1 MLIDSHC
8 HINSEDLRNNAAE
21 IISRADAAGVKKM
34 LIVGCDLEDSLEA
47 VELAGKFNF
56 YASIGIHPH
65 EAKRYKDIPKEF
77 YELINDEKVLTGDLA
92 GDTRPLAAVGEI
104 GLDYH
109 YDLSP
114 RDVQIEMFERQLNF
128 AGEKN
133 MPVILHIREAM
144 DDAMRILKGH
154 KNLKLLFHCYS
165 GGLEFLDEV
174 LEMGGFCAFGG
185 ALTWK
190 GRASE
195 ELREVF
201 RRVPNDRILLETDC
215 PYMAPVPMR
224 GKTNEPAFIKFVYER
239 AALEKNL
246 SIEEL
251 ENIIERNFEEFFNC
265 NIKKGD
271 ILRDIAETEKK

>member
-8 HINSEDLRNNAAE
+8 HINSEELRENAQE
-21 IISRADAAGVKKM
+21 IINRADEANIKK
-34 LIVGCDLEDSLEA
+34 LVIVGCDLDDSLEA
-47 VELAGKFNF
+47 VEFAHKFSLTPTC

-65 EAKRYKDIPKEF
+65 EAKRYETIPEEF
-77 YELINDEKVLTGDLA
+77 YKLVNDEKVI
-92 GDTRPLAAVGEI
+92 AVGEI

-114 RDVQIEMFERQLNF
+114 REIQKKIFELQLNF
-128 AGEKN
+128 AEEVN

-144 DDAMRILKGH
+144 DDAMKILHEH
-154 KNLKLLFHCYS
+154 KNLQLLFHCYA
-165 GGLEFLDEV
+165 GGLKFLDEV
-174 LEMGGFCAFGG
+174 LEMGGLCAFGG

-190 GRASE
+190 GKTSE

-201 RRVPNDRILLETDC
+201 RKIPAERILLETDC

-239 AALEKNL
+239 AAQERNI
-246 SIEEL
+246 SVEEL
-251 ENIIERNFEEFFNC
+251 ENIIENNFEKFFM
-265 NIKKGD
+265 
-271 ILRDIAETEKK
+271 R

>member
-8 HINSEDLRNNAAE
+8 HINSEDLRTQAHE
-21 IISRADAAGVKKM
+21 VLERANEAGVKKM
-34 LIVGCDLEDSLEA
+34 IIVGCDLDDSIEA
-47 VELAGKFNF
+47 VELAHKFNF

-65 EAKRYKDIPKEF
+65 EAKRYSDIPEEF
-77 YELINDEKVLTGDLA
+77 YKLIQDEKVV
-92 GDTRPLAAVGEI
+92 AVGEI

-114 RDVQIEMFERQLNF
+114 RDVQAEMFERQLKF
-128 AGEKN
+128 AEKVN

-144 DDAMRILKGH
+144 NDAMKILRGH
-154 KNLKLLFHCYS
+154 KNLKLLFHCYA

-174 LEMGGFCAFGG
+174 LELGGMCAFGG

-190 GRASE
+190 GKASE

-201 RRVPNDRILLETDC
+201 KKIPNEKILLETDC

-224 GKTNEPAFIKFVYER
+224 GKINEPAFIKFVYER
-239 AALEKNL
+239 AAQEKNL
-246 SIEEL
+246 SFEEL
-251 ENIIERNFEEFFNC
+251 EKIIEENFEEFFN
-265 NIKKGD
+265 
-271 ILRDIAETEKK
+271 RQ

>member
-8 HINSEDLRNNAAE
+8 HINSEELRENAQE
-21 IISRADAAGVKKM
+21 IINRADEANIKK
-34 LIVGCDLEDSLEA
+34 LVIVGCDLDDSLEA
-47 VELAGKFNF
+47 VEFAHKFSLTPTC

-65 EAKRYKDIPKEF
+65 EAKRYETIPEEF
-77 YELINDEKVLTGDLA
+77 YKLVNDEKVI
-92 GDTRPLAAVGEI
+92 AVGEI

-114 RDVQIEMFERQLNF
+114 REIQKKIFELQLNF
-128 AGEKN
+128 AEEVN

-144 DDAMRILKGH
+144 DDAMKILHEH
-154 KNLKLLFHCYS
+154 KNLQLLFHCYA
-165 GGLEFLDEV
+165 GGLKFLDEV
-174 LEMGGFCAFGG
+174 LEMGGLCAFGG

-190 GRASE
+190 GKTSE

-201 RRVPNDRILLETDC
+201 RKIPAERILLETDC

-239 AALEKNL
+239 AAQERNI
-246 SIEEL
+246 SVEEL
-251 ENIIERNFEEFFNC
+251 ENIIENNFEKFF
-265 NIKKGD
+265 
-271 ILRDIAETEKK
+271 RR

>member
-21 IISRADAAGVKKM
+21 IVSRADEAGVKKM
-34 LIVGCDLEDSLEA
+34 IIVGCDLEDTLEA
-47 VELAGKFNF
+47 VELAHKFNF

-65 EAKRYKDIPKEF
+65 EAKRYKEIPKEF
-77 YELINDEKVLTGDLA
+77 YDLVHDEKVL
-92 GDTRPLAAVGEI
+92 AVGEI

-114 RDVQIEMFERQLNF
+114 RDVQIEMFERQLKF
-128 AGEKN
+128 AQEFN

-144 DDAMRILKGH
+144 DDAMKILREY

-174 LEMGGFCAFGG
+174 LELGGFCAFGG

-190 GRASE
+190 GKASE

-201 RRVPNDRILLETDC
+201 RKIPNEKILLETDC

-239 AALEKNL
+239 AAQEKNL
-246 SIEEL
+246 SLEEL
-251 ENIIERNFEEFFNC
+251 ERIIEENFENFFSV
-265 NIKKGD
+265 K
-271 ILRDIAETEKK
+271 

>member
-8 HINSEDLRNNAAE
+8 HINSEDLRTNASEVVERAFENN
-21 IISRADAAGVKKM
+21 VKKM
-34 LIVGCDLEDSLEA
+34 VIVGCDLEDSLEA
-47 VELAGKFNF
+47 VELAHKFNF

-65 EAKRYKDIPKEF
+65 EAKRYEDIPQEF
-77 YELINDEKVLTGDLA
+77 YKLIQDEKVIA
-92 GDTRPLAAVGEI
+92 IGEI

-114 RDVQIEMFERQLNF
+114 RDVQAEIFERQLKF
-128 AGEKN
+128 AQEINK
-133 MPVILHIREAM
+133 PVILHIREAM
-144 DDAMRILKGH
+144 GDAMKILREY
-154 KNLKLLFHCYS
+154 KNLKFLFHCYA

-174 LEMGGFCAFGG
+174 LEFNSLCAFGG

-190 GRASE
+190 GKASE

-201 RRVPNDRILLETDC
+201 RKIPNDRILLETDC

-239 AALEKNL
+239 AAQEKNL
-246 SIEEL
+246 SLEEL
-251 ENIIERNFEEFFNC
+251 EKIIEKNFRAYQTLQKN
-265 NIKKGD
+265 
-271 ILRDIAETEKK
+271 

>member
-8 HINSEDLRNNAAE
+8 HINSEELRENAQE
-21 IISRADAAGVKKM
+21 IINRADEANIKK
-34 LIVGCDLEDSLEA
+34 LVIVGCDLDDSLEA
-47 VELAGKFNF
+47 VEFAHKFSLTPTC

-65 EAKRYKDIPKEF
+65 EAKRYETIPEEF
-77 YELINDEKVLTGDLA
+77 YKLVNDEKVI
-92 GDTRPLAAVGEI
+92 AVGEI

-114 RDVQIEMFERQLNF
+114 REIQKKIFELQLNF
-128 AGEKN
+128 AEEVN

-144 DDAMRILKGH
+144 DDAMKILHEH
-154 KNLKLLFHCYS
+154 KNLQLLFHCYA
-165 GGLEFLDEV
+165 GGLKFLDEV
-174 LEMGGFCAFGG
+174 LEMGGLCAFGG

-201 RRVPNDRILLETDC
+201 RKIPAEKILLETDC

-224 GKTNEPAFIKFVYER
+224 GKINEPAFIKFIYER
-239 AALEKNL
+239 AAQERNL
-246 SIEEL
+246 SVEEL
-251 ENIIERNFEEFFNC
+251 EKIIEKNFETFF
-265 NIKKGD
+265 
-271 ILRDIAETEKK
+271 E

>member
-8 HINSEDLRNNAAE
+8 HINSEELRENAQE
-21 IISRADAAGVKKM
+21 IINRANEANVKK
-34 LIVGCDLEDSLEA
+34 LIVVGCDLYDSLEA
-47 VELAGKFNF
+47 VEFAHKFSLTPTC

-65 EAKRYKDIPKEF
+65 EAKRYETIPEEF
-77 YELINDEKVLTGDLA
+77 DKLVNDEKVV
-92 GDTRPLAAVGEI
+92 AVGEI

-114 RDVQIEMFERQLNF
+114 REIQKKIFELQLNF
-128 AGEKN
+128 AEEVN

-144 DDAMRILKGH
+144 DDAMKILHEH
-154 KNLKLLFHCYS
+154 KNLQLLFHCYA
-165 GGLEFLDEV
+165 GGLKFLDEV
-174 LEMGGFCAFGG
+174 LEMGGLCAFGG

-190 GRASE
+190 GKTSE

-201 RRVPNDRILLETDC
+201 RKIPAERILLETDC

-239 AALEKNL
+239 AAQERNI
-246 SIEEL
+246 SVEEL
-251 ENIIERNFEEFFNC
+251 ENIIENNFEKFFM
-265 NIKKGD
+265 
-271 ILRDIAETEKK
+271 R